1 MLAACS
7 QPGLGSSGGS
17 GGSTNGSGG
26 KSASGGSSDT
36 ASGGSSGA
44 ASGGSSDTGSGGSTG
59 GAGSPGSGGSV
70 IGGAGGAT
78 IACAPPVVTLP
89 SGNDAAFATP
99 IQFNDNGGW
108 CWYQDERAVIDTKAN
123 KLIIGSVASGG
134 ARNGH
139 AEAVIYDLA
148 AKAGKQYTLPSTLA
162 ASAVDDHNAPA
173 LVIRPDGK
181 YVAMWSGHRVDCISR
196 TSIFDGTA
204 WGAETKFDWT
214 SLGCPWNG
222 DPTAQITY
230 SNLWYMSTESR
241 LYSAVRSISTSPSFL
256 ASTTDGQSFSYY
268 GRLSSTP
275 RVGYVA
281 GYYKYWGNGTDRI
294 DFLGTE
300 AHPRDNDNNLWH
312 GYVQGG
318 KIYNSTATAIDT
330 TAADMTGQ
338 DITSYTKVFAT
349 GTAFP
354 TPAGSVKMSHAWNAD
369 LMRYD
374 DGTIAAIWTA
384 RANTTT
390 DTNNNDLRL
399 LYARFDGSTWKL
411 TYLGKAGPKL
421 YAAEQDYTGLG
432 ALHPDDPH
440 TIYISTTF
448 DPRDDKTNLG
458 KHEIFQG
465 TTCDNGATFT
475 WTPLTARS
483 TVDNLRP
490 IVPKWDASH
499 TALLWLRGT
508 YTTAQIYSQSIVGV
522 ISGAISTKP

>member
-1 MLAACS
+1 
-7 QPGLGSSGGS
+7 
-17 GGSTNGSGG
+17 
-26 KSASGGSSDT
+26 
-36 ASGGSSGA
+36 
-44 ASGGSSDTGSGGSTG
+44 
-59 GAGSPGSGGSV
+59 
-70 IGGAGGAT
+70 
-78 IACAPPVVTLP
+78 
-89 SGNDAAFATP
+89 
-99 IQFNDNGGW
+99 
-108 CWYQDERAVIDTKAN
+108 
-123 KLIIGSVASGG
+123 
-134 ARNGH
+134 
-139 AEAVIYDLA
+139 
-148 AKAGKQYTLPSTLA
+148 
-162 ASAVDDHNAPA
+162 
-173 LVIRPDGK
+173 
-181 YVAMWSGHRVDCISR
+181 
-196 TSIFDGTA
+196 
-204 WGAETKFDWT
+204 
-214 SLGCPWNG
+214 
-222 DPTAQITY
+222 
-230 SNLWYMSTESR
+230 
-241 LYSAVRSISTSPSFL
+241 
-256 ASTTDGQSFSYY
+256 
-268 GRLSSTP
+268 
-275 RVGYVA
+275 VGYVA

-318 KIYNSTATAIDT
+318 KIYNSTGTAIDT
-330 TAADMTGQ
+330 TAADKTGQ

-349 GTAFP
+349 GTAFQ

-369 LMRYD
+369 LVRYD

-399 LYARFDGSTWKL
+399 LYARYDGTTWKL

-432 ALHPDDPH
+432 AVHPDDPH

-522 ISGAISTKP
+522 ISTKP